1 MFATHVAI
9 VELLCAIPS
18 SGICGSK
25 GVDVGGVFM
34 LEVYIMVVVDIEWIP
49 STIVH
54 WVPLPFKHTLEKN

>member
-1 MFATHVAI
+1 MLLLLNYFVQFLLVAFAAAKV
-9 VELLCAIPS
+9 L
-18 SGICGSK
+18 
-25 GVDVGGVFM
+25 M

>member
-1 MFATHVAI
+1 VAFAAAKV
-9 VELLCAIPS
+9 L
-18 SGICGSK
+18 
-25 GVDVGGVFM
+25 M